1 MYCCIDDSSDGSG
14 LFIRREVF
22 PANRVTLPLEP
33 FSTKQLYEKP
43 LLADQIT
50 NWPFPLYTSSR
61 PGLLNV
67 GIAPPIREY
76 YFSPRKQA

>member
-1 MYCCIDDSSDGSG
+1 MYCCIDDSSDDSG

-50 NWPFPLYTSSR
+50 NWPSRCTQALAQGCSMWGSPL
-61 PGLLNV
+61 P
-67 GIAPPIREY
+67 
-76 YFSPRKQA
+76 